1 MPRRGTDVRSLH
13 ARRKTIAKAFA
24 ELRQRGFLALQRHTC
39 CRSCGW
45 HEVPDDQEHVVF
57 YHEQDWHA
65 GQLLIIRM
73 SAITIASAAAGSAS
87 TELVPVGSPTC
98 RQTPCTSGCA
108 ARLSGA
114 RRSRSATAT
123 GAARATAGRRAAPRG
138 NASAGWAQ
146 CSPCYTEI
154 LDTKGYPPKRTR

>member
-1 MPRRGTDVRSLH
+1 MPRRGTGVRSLH

-65 GQLLIIRM
+65 FKETGVLNLAWAGDGH
-73 SAITIASAAAGSAS
+73 AIVDAFARHG
-87 TELVPVGSPTC
+87 LPVEWDG
-98 RQTPCTSGCA
+98 TPGRCITVDFGGKGA
-108 ARLSGA
+108 PA
-114 RRSRSATAT
+114 RR
-123 GAARATAGRRAAPRG
+123 
-138 NASAGWAQ
+138 
-146 CSPCYTEI
+146 
-154 LDTKGYPPKRTR
+154 

>member
-45 HEVPDDQEHVVF
+45 YEVPEDQEHVVF

-65 GQLLIIRM
+65 FKETGVLWLAWAGDGR
-73 SAITIASAAAGSAS
+73 AVVDAFARHGLAVEWDGTPDRRIAVDFGDEAASS
-87 TELVPVGSPTC
+87 DSKC
-98 RQTPCTSGCA
+98 R
-108 ARLSGA
+108 R
-114 RRSRSATAT
+114 
-123 GAARATAGRRAAPRG
+123 
-138 NASAGWAQ
+138 
-146 CSPCYTEI
+146 
-154 LDTKGYPPKRTR
+154 

>member
-45 HEVPDDQEHVVF
+45 HEVPGDQEHVVF

-65 GQLLIIRM
+65 FKETGALDLAWAGDGHAAVDAFARHGL
-73 SAITIASAAAGSAS
+73 AVEWDGTPGRCITVDFGGKGA
-87 TELVPVGSPTC
+87 P
-98 RQTPCTSGCA
+98 
-108 ARLSGA
+108 A
-114 RRSRSATAT
+114 RR
-123 GAARATAGRRAAPRG
+123 
-138 NASAGWAQ
+138 
-146 CSPCYTEI
+146 
-154 LDTKGYPPKRTR
+154 